1 MMKPEQYEQFY
12 HALYARGIRLI
23 TDPEAYAAMHVFP
36 NVYKLVEEDTAR
48 MRIFPLHEE
57 IEVQE
62 SIRCR
67 SIMNLLKK

>member
-1 MMKPEQYEQFY
+1 
-12 HALYARGIRLI
+12 
-23 TDPEAYAAMHVFP
+23 MHVFP